1 MGEFDY
7 CSTTVNMQIL
17 CALPFILTFVSAITE
32 ESEDDDIFKVCEF
45 DGESGLTLE
54 EIRVCEEK
62 FAELI
67 DEGELEAPPSDEE
80 FKYVDLNEDEILT
93 IEEWNKYLDSE
104 HQEDEED
111 FEDDEE
117 SENDNDHYDN
127 LGHYDED
134 DST

>member
-1 MGEFDY
+1 MRGWKNSYPIYLNIIE
-7 CSTTVNMQIL
+7 
-17 CALPFILTFVSAITE
+17 
-32 ESEDDDIFKVCEF
+32 K
-45 DGESGLTLE
+45 
-54 EIRVCEEK
+54 EK

-67 DEGELEAPPSDEE
+67 DEGGLEPPPSGEE
-80 FKYVDLNEDEILT
+80 FKHVDLNEDEILT
-93 IEEWNKYLDSE
+93 TEEWNQYLDSE